1 MSDKWNGESRGIG
14 DVMITRIRNLMRE
27 KGVSGKIINEST
39 LMYNEERFDSDVAWV
54 IATLEENNLELT
66 DVLERVY
73 LKLKEKPD
81 EIR

>member
-1 MSDKWNGESRGIG
+1 MNDKWNGESRGIG

-54 IATLEENNLELT
+54 IATLEENDLELT

>member
-1 MSDKWNGESRGIG
+1 MNDKWNGESRGIG

-39 LMYNEERFDSDVAWV
+39 LMYNEERFDSDVAWI
-54 IATLEENNLELT
+54 IATLEENDLELT

-73 LKLKEKPD
+73 LKLKEKK
-81 EIR
+81 

>member
-1 MSDKWNGESRGIG
+1 MNDKWNGESRGIG